1 MDTMCIWN
9 EYICLS
15 SEPFAR
21 IRVHMDAPPDQ
32 LRDDPGSGLERRRL
46 LAYGRPARLDRRHC
60 AEPRRQ
66 DGDLSAKK
74 IGDQPMDYDALIAKL
89 SRELDAMA
97 EFLDT
102 SYTTESP
109 EVQDVPVLT
118 LNLNI
123 GEVRLIREMLRHCP
137 LR

>member
-1 MDTMCIWN
+1 MD
-9 EYICLS
+9 
-15 SEPFAR
+15 
-21 IRVHMDAPPDQ
+21 H
-32 LRDDPGSGLERRRL
+32 
-46 LAYGRPARLDRRHC
+46 
-60 AEPRRQ
+60 
-66 DGDLSAKK
+66 
-74 IGDQPMDYDALIAKL
+74 DALIAKL

-102 SYTTESP
+102 PYTTESP

-137 LR
+137 LRELGPAQLIP

>member
-1 MDTMCIWN
+1 
-9 EYICLS
+9 
-15 SEPFAR
+15 
-21 IRVHMDAPPDQ
+21 
-32 LRDDPGSGLERRRL
+32 
-46 LAYGRPARLDRRHC
+46 
-60 AEPRRQ
+60 
-66 DGDLSAKK
+66 
-74 IGDQPMDYDALIAKL
+74 MDYDALIGKL

-123 GEVRLIREMLRHCP
+123 GEVRLIREMLLHCP
-137 LR
+137 LRAS

>member
-1 MDTMCIWN
+1 MDHN
-9 EYICLS
+9 
-15 SEPFAR
+15 
-21 IRVHMDAPPDQ
+21 
-32 LRDDPGSGLERRRL
+32 
-46 LAYGRPARLDRRHC
+46 
-60 AEPRRQ
+60 
-66 DGDLSAKK
+66 
-74 IGDQPMDYDALIAKL
+74 ALIAKL
-89 SRELDAMA
+89 SRELDAMG

-137 LR
+137 LQLGPARLIP